1 MANGITRHIP
11 NMVTC
16 CNLLSGCIA
25 SVMAFQANYEAAI
38 LFIILG
44 ATFDFFDGM
53 LARLLNVSGP
63 LGKELAS
70 LADDITFGF
79 APSAIVFSLFKEVQ
93 YPEFMSGIADYFPY
107 TAFIIAAFSAL
118 RLGKFNIDPR
128 QSSSFIG
135 LPTPANALFWGSL
148 VVGGHSFLVSDS
160 FNAAYLFILVIL
172 MSYLL
177 VAELPMFS
185 LKFKNL
191 SWRDNK
197 NSYIF
202 FLVLLEEEVACCW
215 LVWWVSPWKGLGVR
229 LPNPKMARTRLPNK
243 AMTTNTMSRIKMS
256 INPKNPNII
265 LFFLSSIYKNRA
277 KGHDVMPFFLSEV
290 TNGCTKG

>member
-11 NMVTC
+11 NFVTA
-16 CNLLSGCIA
+16 CNLFSGCIA
-25 SVMAFQANYEAAI
+25 AVMAFQANYEAAI

-53 LARLLNVSGP
+53 LARLFHVSGP
-63 LGKELAS
+63 LGKELDS

-79 APSAIVFSLFKEVQ
+79 APSVIVFSLFKEVQ
-93 YPEFMSGIADYFPY
+93 YPAFMQSMTDIFPY
-107 TAFIIAAFSAL
+107 TAFIIAVFSAL

-148 VVGGHSFLVSDS
+148 VVGGHSFLTSDA
-160 FNAAYLFILVIL
+160 FNALYLFILVLL

-191 SWRDNK
+191 SWKDNK
-197 NSYIF
+197 ISYIF
-202 FLVLLEEEVACCW
+202 LLVCIPLLVIFHISGFA
-215 LVWWVSPWKGLGVR
+215 
-229 LPNPKMARTRLPNK
+229 A
-243 AMTTNTMSRIKMS
+243 
-256 INPKNPNII
+256 II
-265 LFFLSSIYKNRA
+265 LWYILLS
-277 KGHDVMPFFLSEV
+277 LL
-290 TNGCTKG
+290 TKKKA

>member
-11 NMVTC
+11 NTVTC
-16 CNLLSGCIA
+16 CNLLSGCVA

-44 ATFDFFDGM
+44 AIFDFFDGM

-63 LGKELAS
+63 LGKELDS

-93 YPEFMSGIADYFPY
+93 YPEFMSGIVDYFPY

-197 NSYIF
+197 ISYIF
-202 FLVLLEEEVACCW
+202 LLVCIPLLVIF
-215 LVWWVSPWKGLGVR
+215 R
-229 LPNPKMARTRLPNK
+229 LSGFA
-243 AMTTNTMSRIKMS
+243 A
-256 INPKNPNII
+256 II
-265 LFFLSSIYKNRA
+265 LWYILWSLLTRKKA
-277 KGHDVMPFFLSEV
+277 
-290 TNGCTKG
+290 

>member
-25 SVMAFQANYEAAI
+25 SVMAFQANYKAAI

-44 ATFDFFDGM
+44 AIFDFFDGM

-63 LGKELAS
+63 LGKELDS

-93 YPEFMSGIADYFPY
+93 YPEFMSGITDYFPY

-185 LKFKNL
+185 LKFNNL

-197 NSYIF
+197 ISYIF
-202 FLVLLEEEVACCW
+202 LLVCIPLLAIFR
-215 LVWWVSPWKGLGVR
+215 LGGF
-229 LPNPKMARTRLPNK
+229 A
-243 AMTTNTMSRIKMS
+243 A
-256 INPKNPNII
+256 II
-265 LFFLSSIYKNRA
+265 LWYILWSLLTRKKA
-277 KGHDVMPFFLSEV
+277 
-290 TNGCTKG
+290 

>member
-1 MANGITRHIP
+1 MANCITRHIP
-11 NMVTC
+11 NFITC
-16 CNLLSGCIA
+16 CNLFSGCIA

-53 LARLLNVSGP
+53 LARLFKVSGP
-63 LGKELAS
+63 LGKELDS

-93 YPEFMSGIADYFPY
+93 YPEFMQAIADYSPY

-148 VVGGHSFLVSDS
+148 VVGGHSFLVSES
-160 FNAAYLFILVIL
+160 FNAIYLFILVLL

-191 SWRDNK
+191 SWKDNQI
-197 NSYIF
+197 SYIF
-202 FLVLLEEEVACCW
+202 LLVCIPLLIVFHISGFA
-215 LVWWVSPWKGLGVR
+215 
-229 LPNPKMARTRLPNK
+229 A
-243 AMTTNTMSRIKMS
+243 
-256 INPKNPNII
+256 II
-265 LFFLSSIYKNRA
+265 LWYILLSVLIKKKA
-277 KGHDVMPFFLSEV
+277 
-290 TNGCTKG
+290 

>member
-11 NMVTC
+11 NFVTA
-16 CNLLSGCIA
+16 CNLFSGCIA
-25 SVMAFQANYEAAI
+25 AVMAFQANYKAAI

-53 LARLLNVSGP
+53 LARLFHVSGP
-63 LGKELAS
+63 LGKELDS

-79 APSAIVFSLFKEVQ
+79 APSVIVFSLFKEVQ
-93 YPEFMSGIADYFPY
+93 YPAFMQSMTDIFPY
-107 TAFIIAAFSAL
+107 TAFIIAVFSAL

-148 VVGGHSFLVSDS
+148 VVGGHSFLTSDA
-160 FNAAYLFILVIL
+160 FNALYLFILVLL

-191 SWRDNK
+191 SWKDNK
-197 NSYIF
+197 ISYIF
-202 FLVLLEEEVACCW
+202 LLVCIPLLVIF
-215 LVWWVSPWKGLGVR
+215 
-229 LPNPKMARTRLPNK
+229 
-243 AMTTNTMSRIKMS
+243 RIS
-256 INPKNPNII
+256 GFAAII
-265 LFFLSSIYKNRA
+265 LWYILLS
-277 KGHDVMPFFLSEV
+277 LL
-290 TNGCTKG
+290 TKKKA

>member
-11 NMVTC
+11 NFVTA
-16 CNLLSGCIA
+16 CNLFSGCIA
-25 SVMAFQANYEAAI
+25 AVMAFQANYEAAI

-53 LARLLNVSGP
+53 LARLFHVSGP
-63 LGKELAS
+63 LGKELDS

-79 APSAIVFSLFKEVQ
+79 APSVIVFSLFKEVQ
-93 YPEFMSGIADYFPY
+93 YPAFMQSMADIFPY
-107 TAFIIAAFSAL
+107 TAFIIAVFSAL

-148 VVGGHSFLVSDS
+148 VVDGHSFLISDA
-160 FNAAYLFILVIL
+160 FNALYLFVLVLL

-191 SWRDNK
+191 SWKDNK
-197 NSYIF
+197 ISYIF
-202 FLVLLEEEVACCW
+202 LLVCIPLLVIF
-215 LVWWVSPWKGLGVR
+215 
-229 LPNPKMARTRLPNK
+229 
-243 AMTTNTMSRIKMS
+243 RIS
-256 INPKNPNII
+256 GFAAII
-265 LFFLSSIYKNRA
+265 LWYILLS
-277 KGHDVMPFFLSEV
+277 LL
-290 TNGCTKG
+290 TKKKA

>member
-16 CNLLSGCIA
+16 CNLFSGCIA
-25 SVMAFQANYEAAI
+25 AVMAFQANYEAAI

-44 ATFDFFDGM
+44 AIFDFFDGM

-63 LGKELAS
+63 LGKELDS

-79 APSAIVFSLFKEVQ
+79 APSVIVFSLFKEVQ
-93 YPEFMSGIADYFPY
+93 YPEFMSGISEYFPY

-160 FNAAYLFILVIL
+160 FNAIYLFALVIL

-197 NSYIF
+197 VSYIF
-202 FLVLLEEEVACCW
+202 LLICIPLLVVF
-215 LVWWVSPWKGLGVR
+215 
-229 LPNPKMARTRLPNK
+229 
-243 AMTTNTMSRIKMS
+243 RIS
-256 INPKNPNII
+256 GFAAII
-265 LFFLSSIYKNRA
+265 LWYILWSLLTRKKA
-277 KGHDVMPFFLSEV
+277 
-290 TNGCTKG
+290 